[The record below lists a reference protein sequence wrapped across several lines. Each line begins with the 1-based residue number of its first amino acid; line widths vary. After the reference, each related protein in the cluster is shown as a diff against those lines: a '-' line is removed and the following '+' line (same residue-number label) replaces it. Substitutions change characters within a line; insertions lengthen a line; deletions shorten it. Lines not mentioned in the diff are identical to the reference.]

1 MNKKFWYLTRVSLKK
16 KICSKWF
23 LVTNIIL
30 AIAIICI
37 INLNSIVKFF
47 GGDFSDN
54 LTIYLVDNNTNM
66 ADYFKNTLESLDED
80 KKLTIKSEDKSL
92 DELKKD
98 LKDSEV
104 IVVLN
109 SDNEEYLKSDVIS
122 NSKIDNGVYQEIAN
136 SLNATKATIG
146 MINANIDPIVLSNI
160 SMPTTI
166 NRTLLNDTS
175 SIDENMEI
183 VMNSVFPTIIL
194 PFFMLVVFLVQMVG
208 GEICEEKTTRSME
221 IIISNVSP
229 KIHLFSKVLASNIFV
244 IIQGLL
250 LIIFAFI
257 GLGINKYLTKTSPL
271 SLISS
276 LVGNVDLSI
285 LTDKLLVLVPTTLL
299 LMLLSF
305 LSYAILS
312 GILASMT
319 VNIEDFNQL
328 QSPVMLLSVLG
339 YYLAITASMFK
350 GSTLIHVLSYLPFLS
365 AFLSPTLYI
374 IGEISAFEIIIS
386 IIIMILFIVLLL
398 KKGIKV
404 YKNGILNYSTDK
416 VWNRV
421 FKSIKN

>member
-80 KKLTIKSEDKSL
+80 KKLTIKSGDKSL

-109 SDNEEYLKSDVIS
+109 SDNKEYLKSDVIS
-122 NSKIDNGVYQEIAN
+122 NSKIDNAVYQEIAN

-175 SIDENMEI
+175 SVDENMEI

-421 FKSIKN
+421 FKSMKN

>member
-350 GSTLIHVLSYLPFLS
+350 GSTLIHILSYLPFLS

-421 FKSIKN
+421 FKSMKN

>member
-175 SIDENMEI
+175 SVDENMEI

-244 IIQGLL
+244 ITQGLL

-421 FKSIKN
+421 FKSMKN

>member
-1 MNKKFWYLTRVSLKK
+1 MNKKFWYLTCVSLKK
-16 KICSKWF
+16 KIGSKWF
-23 LVTNIIL
+23 LATNIIL

-54 LTIYLVDNNTNM
+54 LTIYLIDNNTNM
-66 ADYFKNTLESLDED
+66 ADYFKNSLE
-80 KKLTIKSEDKSL
+80 SL

-109 SDNEEYLKSDVIS
+109 SDNKEYLKSDVIS

-175 SIDENMEI
+175 SVDENMEI

-257 GLGINKYLTKTSPL
+257 GLGINKYLTGTSPL

-350 GSTLIHVLSYLPFLS
+350 GSTLIHILSYLPFLS

-421 FKSIKN
+421 FKSMKN

>member
-1 MNKKFWYLTRVSLKK
+1 
-16 KICSKWF
+16 
-23 LVTNIIL
+23 
-30 AIAIICI
+30 
-37 INLNSIVKFF
+37 
-47 GGDFSDN
+47 
-54 LTIYLVDNNTNM
+54 
-66 ADYFKNTLESLDED
+66 
-80 KKLTIKSEDKSL
+80 
-92 DELKKD
+92 
-98 LKDSEV
+98 
-104 IVVLN
+104 
-109 SDNEEYLKSDVIS
+109 
-122 NSKIDNGVYQEIAN
+122 
-136 SLNATKATIG
+136 

-175 SIDENMEI
+175 SVDENMEI

-257 GLGINKYLTKTSPL
+257 GLGINKYLTGTSPL

-350 GSTLIHVLSYLPFLS
+350 GSTLIHILSYLPFLS

-421 FKSIKN
+421 FKSMKN

>member
-23 LVTNIIL
+23 LATNIIL

-54 LTIYLVDNNTNM
+54 LTIYLIDNNTNM

-109 SDNEEYLKSDVIS
+109 SDKEEYLKSDVIS

-175 SIDENMEI
+175 SVDENMEI

-229 KIHLFSKVLASNIFV
+229 KMHLFSKVLASNIFV
-244 IIQGLL
+244 ITQGLL

-257 GLGINKYLTKTSPL
+257 GLGINKYLTGTSPL

-285 LTDKLLVLVPTTLL
+285 LTDKLLVLVPTTLI

-350 GSTLIHVLSYLPFLS
+350 GSTLIHILSYLPFLS

-421 FKSIKN
+421 FKSMKN